1 MNCSGADATC
11 HHTLDG
17 ARGLRELLSRDHRG
31 AHAADAVRAKN
42 GKPQLTLQQRV
53 LVVSLPTANRLG
65 HPAVSEG
72 DVSLRAVT
80 SQLVGWRGDHRS
92 LDC

>member
-11 HHTLDG
+11 HHTPDG
-17 ARGLRELLSRDHRG
+17 VRGLRELLSKETIEEHT
-31 AHAADAVRAKN
+31 ADAVRAKN

-65 HPAVSEG
+65 HPAVSP
-72 DVSLRAVT
+72 DHAPRA
-80 SQLVGWRGDHRS
+80 RS
-92 LDC
+92 R